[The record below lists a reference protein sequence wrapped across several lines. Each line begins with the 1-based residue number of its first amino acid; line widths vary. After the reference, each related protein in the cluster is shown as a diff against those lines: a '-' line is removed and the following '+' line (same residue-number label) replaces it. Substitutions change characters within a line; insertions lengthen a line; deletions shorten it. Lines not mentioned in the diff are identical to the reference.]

1 MFTGIFVWFQ
11 IIDLIMEGLE
21 CTEICTEISYTVS
34 LYIYIFI
41 CSNKISATA
50 GIVVMLWVPDVD
62 FYMFIL

>member
-34 LYIYIFI
+34 IYVPTR
-41 CSNKISATA
+41 ISVTA

-62 FYMFIL
+62 V